1 MRGRGSKQIA
11 VALFDVGVDVA
22 PHAGAWIETAI
33 SATKGRRRMS
43 PLMRGRQ
50 PRSGGSAY
58 QVVLERMCVI
68 RTAARIPLVRRV
80 MRKYI
85 RGIYFQEASR
95 YRSIPQMG

>member
-1 MRGRGSKQIA
+1 
-11 VALFDVGVDVA
+11 
-22 PHAGAWIETAI
+22 
-33 SATKGRRRMS
+33 
-43 PLMRGRQ
+43 
-50 PRSGGSAY
+50 
-58 QVVLERMCVI
+58 VLERMCVI

>member
-1 MRGRGSKQIA
+1 
-11 VALFDVGVDVA
+11 
-22 PHAGAWIETAI
+22 
-33 SATKGRRRMS
+33 MS

-68 RTAARIPLVRRV
+68 RTAAHILLVRRTT
-80 MRKYI
+80 RKYI

-95 YRSIPQMG
+95 DRSIPQMG